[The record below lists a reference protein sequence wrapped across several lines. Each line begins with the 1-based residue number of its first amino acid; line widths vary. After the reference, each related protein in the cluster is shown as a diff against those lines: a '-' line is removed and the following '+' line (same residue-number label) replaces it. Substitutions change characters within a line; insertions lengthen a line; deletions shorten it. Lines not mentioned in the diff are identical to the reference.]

1 MFTLKDALSA
11 ANKLNIKFNKFTPID
26 LLTGINIELEHGK
39 INKETNVTNDDLII
53 TTKIAL
59 AHLNEFPNYYNQN
72 YGLPMLEKY
81 LQSKNNNRGVD
92 RYEAKNCKKSACC
105 FTYSGY
111 GSRHIAG
118 CQPESAGCNRSCRY
132 CG

>member
-1 MFTLKDALSA
+1 MFTLKDTLSA

-81 LQSKNNNRGVD
+81 LQSKNNN
-92 RYEAKNCKKSACC
+92 
-105 FTYSGY
+105 
-111 GSRHIAG
+111 I
-118 CQPESAGCNRSCRY
+118 
-132 CG
+132 